1 MVVGDLREKGI
12 SPVYLIT
19 NHVGFYERYGWEFL
33 CMVQGDDEP
42 EMTRM
47 YIHRQFYN
55 NKRNTNNNR
64 NQCFE
69 LFLVQDI
76 DSLIIDGEADSFA
89 LELYPE
95 LRPQWLFGISEKRIN
110 EFWKNKYKDIVLRT
124 DVDYVTYM
132 FGNKTRKL
140 TYIADLR

>member
-1 MVVGDLREKGI
+1 M
-12 SPVYLIT
+12 
-19 NHVGFYERYGWEFL
+19 
-33 CMVQGDDEP
+33 
-42 EMTRM
+42 
-47 YIHRQFYN
+47 
-55 NKRNTNNNR
+55 
-64 NQCFE
+64 
-69 LFLVQDI
+69 VQDI

-110 EFWKNKYKDIVLRT
+110 ELWKNKYKDIVLRT